1 MSVKKIILAYA
12 ILGAMPLE
20 ASREGGGTYPTPKYY
35 CPRTYKKL
43 NCKGNPYWFSEILQY
58 RQPDTN
64 TH

>member
-43 NCKGNPYWFSEILQY
+43 NCKGNRSAISEILQY
-58 RQPDTN
+58 RQTRTN